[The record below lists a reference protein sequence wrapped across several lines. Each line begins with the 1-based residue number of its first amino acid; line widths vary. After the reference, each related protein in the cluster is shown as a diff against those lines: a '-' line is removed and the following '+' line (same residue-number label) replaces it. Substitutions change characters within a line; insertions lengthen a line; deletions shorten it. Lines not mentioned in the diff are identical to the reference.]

1 MLCLSKLTSAHVN
14 YQVIHKMVNKL
25 AADQRF
31 KTRKNSID
39 YCINLNII
47 LTNNGNSTLKSQI
60 T

>member
-25 AADQRF
+25 AAAQRF

-39 YCINLNII
+39 YCINLNNYI
-47 LTNNGNSTLKSQI
+47 NQQRQ
-60 T
+60 